1 MSTIKEQIKEY
12 LAEEGLRPQEEDYG
26 FYFRYQMLSFL
37 IHWDEK
43 DAMFLRISMPAI
55 FSVDENNRG
64 DVLEAMN
71 AVNIER
77 KVIKYLLFEKDVW
90 VVSELLLD
98 STPNY
103 EDIIPRTLDMLL
115 EGRMAFYEQL
125 RKL

>member
-26 FYFRYQMLSFL
+26 FYFRYQMLTFL
-37 IHWDEK
+37 IHWDEE
-43 DAMFLRISMPAI
+43 DALFLRISMPAI

-64 DVLEAMN
+64 DVLEAIN
-71 AVNIER
+71 AVNLER
-77 KVIKYLLFEKDVW
+77 KVIKCLLFEKDVW

-98 STPNY
+98 STPKY

-115 EGRMAFYEQL
+115 GARMGFYEQL
-125 RKL
+125 RKM

>member
-37 IHWDEK
+37 IHWDEE
-43 DAMFLRISMPAI
+43 DALFLRISMPAI

-64 DVLEAMN
+64 DVMEAIN
-71 AVNIER
+71 SVNLER
-77 KVIKYLLFEKDVW
+77 KVIKCLLFEKDVW

-98 STPNY
+98 STPKY

-115 EGRMAFYEQL
+115 GGRMAFYELL
-125 RKL
+125 RKM